1 MRPMIFC
8 NQGGLMIKEEFY
20 FDSRDGENRIHAVRY
35 TPDDGNVRG
44 IVQIVH
50 GMAEY
55 VERYENLAEFLTKRG
70 ILVTGEDHL
79 GHGKSVSEGGSFGY
93 FCEQDPATVVVRDV
107 HRLKKITEEQY
118 PQVPYIIL
126 GHSMGSFIARNYLCR
141 YGSGIDGAVIVG
153 TGMQSSGLIFASKAM
168 AGIQKL
174 FCGSKHVS
182 HFIDKAAFGGY
193 NKRID
198 SPRTSSDWLSRNT
211 DNVDRYIADE
221 LCGFTFTVNGFQT
234 LFELIRRLQKQE
246 NLEKVPQNLPILMV
260 SGAEDPVGD
269 YGKGVHKACDS
280 LKRAG
285 VKNIIVKLYEN
296 DRHELLNEDDAVNG
310 YEIRWA
316 EDKDWIPAMH
326 MIWKTFLKYEAV
338 DYTEEGIRNFHEFI
352 TDEHLYKSFRQGR
365 YQMMV
370 ALDGA
375 RIIGA
380 ASVRNYNHLSLL
392 FVDEEYHHRGV
403 GRSLMGRMCE
413 YLKKEAGERYMSL
426 KAAPYAVDFYRK
438 LGFHAVHAEE
448 AFSGIRVTPMEKFL

>member
-1 MRPMIFC
+1 
-8 NQGGLMIKEEFY
+8 
-20 FDSRDGENRIHAVRY
+20 
-35 TPDDGNVRG
+35 
-44 IVQIVH
+44 
-50 GMAEY
+50 
-55 VERYENLAEFLTKRG
+55 
-70 ILVTGEDHL
+70 
-79 GHGKSVSEGGSFGY
+79 
-93 FCEQDPATVVVRDV
+93 
-107 HRLKKITEEQY
+107 
-118 PQVPYIIL
+118 
-126 GHSMGSFIARNYLCR
+126 MGSFIVRNYLCR

-153 TGMQSSGLIFASKAM
+153 TGMQSSELIFASKAM

-296 DRHELLNEDDAVNG
+296 DRHELLNEDDAETAMEDIWQWICKEVPWDCLRTETSLILNRRG
-310 YEIRWA
+310 GAVWRRW
-316 EDKDWIPAMH
+316 
-326 MIWKTFLKYEAV
+326 
-338 DYTEEGIRNFHEFI
+338 
-352 TDEHLYKSFRQGR
+352 
-365 YQMMV
+365 
-370 ALDGA
+370 
-375 RIIGA
+375 
-380 ASVRNYNHLSLL
+380 
-392 FVDEEYHHRGV
+392 
-403 GRSLMGRMCE
+403 
-413 YLKKEAGERYMSL
+413 
-426 KAAPYAVDFYRK
+426 
-438 LGFHAVHAEE
+438 
-448 AFSGIRVTPMEKFL
+448 

>member
-153 TGMQSSGLIFASKAM
+153 TGMQSSGLILPQKPWRGYRSCSAVRSMSAILLTRLPSEAITNELILPELPATGS
-168 AGIQKL
+168 AGI
-174 FCGSKHVS
+174 
-182 HFIDKAAFGGY
+182 
-193 NKRID
+193 RIMW
-198 SPRTSSDWLSRNT
+198 TAILQTNC
-211 DNVDRYIADE
+211 AD
-221 LCGFTFTVNGFQT
+221 
-234 LFELIRRLQKQE
+234 
-246 NLEKVPQNLPILMV
+246 LPL
-260 SGAEDPVGD
+260 P
-269 YGKGVHKACDS
+269 
-280 LKRAG
+280 
-285 VKNIIVKLYEN
+285 
-296 DRHELLNEDDAVNG
+296 
-310 YEIRWA
+310 
-316 EDKDWIPAMH
+316 
-326 MIWKTFLKYEAV
+326 
-338 DYTEEGIRNFHEFI
+338 
-352 TDEHLYKSFRQGR
+352 
-365 YQMMV
+365 
-370 ALDGA
+370 
-375 RIIGA
+375 
-380 ASVRNYNHLSLL
+380 
-392 FVDEEYHHRGV
+392 
-403 GRSLMGRMCE
+403 
-413 YLKKEAGERYMSL
+413 
-426 KAAPYAVDFYRK
+426 
-438 LGFHAVHAEE
+438 
-448 AFSGIRVTPMEKFL
+448 

>member
-141 YGSGIDGAVIVG
+141 YGSGIGGAVIVG
-153 TGMQSSGLIFASKAM
+153 TGMQSAGLIFASKAM

-182 HFIDKAAFGGY
+182 HFIDK
-193 NKRID
+193 
-198 SPRTSSDWLSRNT
+198 
-211 DNVDRYIADE
+211 DRYIEDE

-285 VKNIIVKLYEN
+285 VKNITVKLYEN
-296 DRHELLNEDDAVNG
+296 DRHELLNEDDAEVAMEDIWQWICK
-310 YEIRWA
+310 EI
-316 EDKDWIPAMH
+316 P
-326 MIWKTFLKYEAV
+326 
-338 DYTEEGIRNFHEFI
+338 GI
-352 TDEHLYKSFRQGR
+352 
-365 YQMMV
+365 
-370 ALDGA
+370 A
-375 RIIGA
+375 
-380 ASVRNYNHLSLL
+380 
-392 FVDEEYHHRGV
+392 
-403 GRSLMGRMCE
+403 
-413 YLKKEAGERYMSL
+413 
-426 KAAPYAVDFYRK
+426 
-438 LGFHAVHAEE
+438 
-448 AFSGIRVTPMEKFL
+448 

>member
-107 HRLKKITEEQY
+107 
-118 PQVPYIIL
+118 PYIIL

-141 YGSGIDGAVIVG
+141 YGSGIGGAVIVG
-153 TGMQSSGLIFASKAM
+153 TGMQPAGLIFASKAM

-182 HFIDKAAFGGY
+182 HFMDKAAFGGY

-211 DNVDRYIADE
+211 ENVDRYIEDE

-285 VKNIIVKLYEN
+285 VKNITVKLYEN
-296 DRHELLNEDDAVNG
+296 DRHELLNEDDAEVAMEDIWQWICK
-310 YEIRWA
+310 EI
-316 EDKDWIPAMH
+316 P
-326 MIWKTFLKYEAV
+326 
-338 DYTEEGIRNFHEFI
+338 GI
-352 TDEHLYKSFRQGR
+352 
-365 YQMMV
+365 
-370 ALDGA
+370 A
-375 RIIGA
+375 
-380 ASVRNYNHLSLL
+380 
-392 FVDEEYHHRGV
+392 
-403 GRSLMGRMCE
+403 
-413 YLKKEAGERYMSL
+413 
-426 KAAPYAVDFYRK
+426 
-438 LGFHAVHAEE
+438 
-448 AFSGIRVTPMEKFL
+448 

>member
-141 YGSGIDGAVIVG
+141 YGSGIGGAVIVG
-153 TGMQSSGLIFASKAM
+153 TGMQPAGLIFASKAM

-211 DNVDRYIADE
+211 ENVDRYIEDE

-246 NLEKVPQNLPILMV
+246 NLEK
-260 SGAEDPVGD
+260 
-269 YGKGVHKACDS
+269 AC
-280 LKRAG
+280 L
-285 VKNIIVKLYEN
+285 LYTSPSPR
-296 DRHELLNEDDAVNG
+296 D
-310 YEIRWA
+310 
-316 EDKDWIPAMH
+316 
-326 MIWKTFLKYEAV
+326 
-338 DYTEEGIRNFHEFI
+338 
-352 TDEHLYKSFRQGR
+352 
-365 YQMMV
+365 
-370 ALDGA
+370 
-375 RIIGA
+375 
-380 ASVRNYNHLSLL
+380 
-392 FVDEEYHHRGV
+392 
-403 GRSLMGRMCE
+403 
-413 YLKKEAGERYMSL
+413 
-426 KAAPYAVDFYRK
+426 
-438 LGFHAVHAEE
+438 
-448 AFSGIRVTPMEKFL
+448 

>member
-141 YGSGIDGAVIVG
+141 YGSGIGGAVIVG
-153 TGMQSSGLIFASKAM
+153 TGMQSAGLIFASKAM

-211 DNVDRYIADE
+211 ENVDRYIEDE

-234 LFELIRRLQKQE
+234 LIELIRRLQKQE

-285 VKNIIVKLYEN
+285 VKNITVKLYEN
-296 DRHELLNEDDAVNG
+296 DRHELLNEDDAEVAMEDIWQWICK
-310 YEIRWA
+310 EI
-316 EDKDWIPAMH
+316 P
-326 MIWKTFLKYEAV
+326 
-338 DYTEEGIRNFHEFI
+338 GI
-352 TDEHLYKSFRQGR
+352 
-365 YQMMV
+365 
-370 ALDGA
+370 A
-375 RIIGA
+375 
-380 ASVRNYNHLSLL
+380 
-392 FVDEEYHHRGV
+392 
-403 GRSLMGRMCE
+403 
-413 YLKKEAGERYMSL
+413 
-426 KAAPYAVDFYRK
+426 
-438 LGFHAVHAEE
+438 
-448 AFSGIRVTPMEKFL
+448 

>member
-1 MRPMIFC
+1 MKR
-8 NQGGLMIKEEFY
+8 EFQY
-20 FDSRDGENRIHAVRY
+20 PSRDGVTQIHAIEWEPEGEIHAVM
-35 TPDDGNVRG
+35 
-44 IVQIVH
+44 QLCH
-50 GMAEY
+50 GMVEFIDRYDAFAKYLNEHGIY
-55 VERYENLAEFLTKRG
+55 VVG
-70 ILVTGEDHL
+70 HDHL

-141 YGSGIDGAVIVG
+141 YGSGIGGAVIVG
-153 TGMQSSGLIFASKAM
+153 TGMQPAGLIFASKAM

-182 HFIDKAAFGGY
+182 HFMDKAAFGGY

-211 DNVDRYIADE
+211 ENVDRYIEDE

-285 VKNIIVKLYEN
+285 VKNITVKLYEN
-296 DRHELLNEDDAVNG
+296 DRHELLNEDAAEVAMEDIWQWICK
-310 YEIRWA
+310 EI
-316 EDKDWIPAMH
+316 P
-326 MIWKTFLKYEAV
+326 
-338 DYTEEGIRNFHEFI
+338 GI
-352 TDEHLYKSFRQGR
+352 
-365 YQMMV
+365 
-370 ALDGA
+370 A
-375 RIIGA
+375 
-380 ASVRNYNHLSLL
+380 
-392 FVDEEYHHRGV
+392 
-403 GRSLMGRMCE
+403 
-413 YLKKEAGERYMSL
+413 
-426 KAAPYAVDFYRK
+426 
-438 LGFHAVHAEE
+438 
-448 AFSGIRVTPMEKFL
+448 